1 MKCEQRPISLR
12 LLSVAVSLCMLFG
25 LLPVTAFAEGTAVAK
40 VGDTEYA
47 TVTEAVNK
55 ANDGDTIVLL
65 ADTAEDV
72 EIPEGKTLTL
82 DLGGGY
88 TLTNQSGHT
97 IYNKG
102 TLTIIGTGTVDNVTH
117 QRAAVYNEAGA
128 TATLED
134 ATFTRSLENGKN
146 ANDSGGNS
154 YYVIVNH
161 GTMTIEDVTV
171 TQDGAFSSM
180 VENGWYNGNDNKGK
194 APSVMTIVNGTF
206 SGGLNTIKNDDYG
219 ELTVLGG
226 TFENVTQA
234 AILNWNKTTIEDGIF
249 NSDKM
254 VILNGKIDDKMDV
267 GELTINGGTFTA
279 GDASSVIE
287 YMDNSYTIGSVTI
300 TKGEF
305 NTKKDGRD
313 AIICANPTID
323 EQIETISI
331 SGGKFSS
338 EVPEEYLAEGLEQKT
353 DENGKI
359 IVFDPNAPV
368 VEPSKPA
375 EKSDNTALIIGALAV
390 GAVAVTAL
398 SWKYLPVH
406 KATGSVQDK
415 EWNGLPGATVTLL
428 RDGEVV
434 RTATTNAGGGYE
446 LYVPKG
452 NYTLVAS
459 YTVPETGEQ
468 VSASIEI
475 AAPTSGY
482 SGDIVLNW

>member
-12 LLSVAVSLCMLFG
+12 LLSLAVSLCMLFG
-25 LLPVTAFAEGTAVAK
+25 LLPVTAFAEEAIVAK
-40 VGDTEYA
+40 IDEVGYTS
-47 TVTEAVNK
+47 VNK
-55 ANDGDTIVLL
+55 AIEAAKDDDTITLV
-65 ADTAEDV
+65 ANVIEDV
-72 EIPEGKTLTL
+72 VIPEDKTLTL
-82 DLGGGY
+82 DLGGY

-102 TLTIIGTGTVDNVTH
+102 TLTITGMGTVDNVTH
-117 QRAAVYNEAGA
+117 AKAAVYNEVGA

-146 ANDSGGNS
+146 ANDAGGNS

-161 GTMTIEDVTV
+161 GTMTMEGVTV
-171 TQDGAFSSM
+171 TQNGAFSSM
-180 VENGWYNGNDNKGK
+180 VENGWYNGNDNKDK
-194 APSVMTIVNGTF
+194 VPSAMTIVSGTF

-219 ELTVLGG
+219 ELTILGG

-234 AILNWNKTTIEDGIF
+234 AILNWNKTTIEDGTF
-249 NSDKM
+249 NSDAV
-254 VILNGKIDDKMDV
+254 VILNGKIDDEMDV

-279 GDASSVIE
+279 GDAYSVIN

-300 TKGEF
+300 TEGEF
-305 NTKKDGRD
+305 NTKKEAED
-313 AIICANPTID
+313 AIIRVNPTID

-331 SGGKFSS
+331 SGGTFSQTF
-338 EVPEEYLAEGLEQKT
+338 PEEYLVEGLETKK
-353 DENGKI
+353 DDNGNF
-359 IVFDPNAPV
+359 VVVDPNAPV

-375 EKSDNTALIIGALAV
+375 EKSDNTALIGALAV

-452 NYTLVAS
+452 NYTLVVS

>member
-12 LLSVAVSLCMLFG
+12 LLSLAVSLCMLFG
-25 LLPVTAFAEGTAVAK
+25 LLPVTAFAEGTNVAK

-47 TVTEAVNK
+47 TLSEAVE
-55 ANDGDTIVLL
+55 AAGGGTIELL
-65 ADTAEDV
+65 ADVAEDV
-72 EIPEGKTLTL
+72 VIPKDTTLTL
-82 DLGGGY
+82 NLNGHK
-88 TLTNQSGHT
+88 LTNVKSHT
-97 IYNKG
+97 IVNNG
-102 TLTIIGTGTVDNVTH
+102 DLTITGAGTVDNVTH
-117 QRAAVYNEAGA
+117 GKAAVYNEVGA
-128 TATLED
+128 TATLAD
-134 ATFTRSLENGKN
+134 ATFTRSKENGISSTDN
-146 ANDSGGNS
+146 GGNS
-154 YYVIVNH
+154 YYTIVNH
-161 GTMTIEDVTV
+161 GTMTMENVTV

-180 VENGWYNGNDNKGK
+180 VENGWYVGNNNKDK
-194 APSVMTIVNGTF
+194 VPSVMTIVSGTF

-219 ELTVLGG
+219 ELTILGG
-226 TFENVTQA
+226 TFENVAQA

-249 NSDKM
+249 NSDKT

-279 GDASSVIE
+279 GDTYSVIN
-287 YMDNSYTIGSVTI
+287 YMDKNYTIGSITI

-313 AIICANPTID
+313 AIICVNPTID

-375 EKSDNTALIIGALAV
+375 EKSDNTALIGALAV

-434 RTATTNAGGGYE
+434 RTVTTNAGGGYE